1 MAAAGWR
8 VLAVQADLTSTD
20 KPGPSASSGGADTAM
35 RNGTRWVTL
44 MNVPETP
51 SAGIR
56 LNSELV
62 ARRISVT
69 RPLRRSA
76 G

>member
-1 MAAAGWR
+1 MAASDEPEWIF
-8 VLAVQADLTSTD
+8 TSTD
-20 KPGPSASSGGADTAM
+20 RPGPSARSGGADTEM
-35 RNGTRWVTL
+35 RSGTRWVTL

-69 RPLRRSA
+69 RPLRCKA